1 MATKPKTKSET
12 KKTDSTASKSEAAKS
27 ETSTAAADTSSS
39 ESGSTGSEG
48 GSGDGSAGGSGGGS
62 GKSSAPSRPISY
74 FSSVS
79 TDDYRSGWDGVFG
92 GGDKMPARARAKPV
106 AKRKKTLPA
115 TIVLDSD
122 DLDKETRE
130 QIDVLLRR
138 HAKKK
143 RLNYDKLSKKGQVSW
158 HLTCN
163 ISDI

>member
-1 MATKPKTKSET
+1 MTAKSKSKSET
-12 KKTDSTASKSEAAKS
+12 KKADTKAAKPEATKS

-39 ESGSTGSEG
+39 ESS
-48 GSGDGSAGGSGGGS
+48 SAGN
-62 GKSSAPSRPISY
+62 GKKSTAPSRPISY

-79 TDDYRSGWDGVFG
+79 TDDYRAGWDGIFG
-92 GGDKMPARARAKPV
+92 GGEKKPARKRAKPV

-122 DLDKETRE
+122 DLDQTTRE

-143 RLNYDKLSKKGQVSW
+143 RLNYDKLSEKGQVSW